1 MQVVY
6 TVGYEGT
13 TINAFIAVLKSVGV
27 TMLADVRAVPISRK
41 KGFSKSS
48 LKQHLEDAGI
58 AYRHFVELGD
68 PKEGRE
74 AARRGAMDEFR
85 AVYSRHLKTD
95 GAISALADLE
105 GCCAADVVCM
115 MCFERDPEGCHRT
128 MIAGELSAEGL
139 ATFDLYADDP
149 QRYVRNA
156 PNFPCC
162 HNHQG
167 LAAAE

>member
-13 TINAFIAVLKSVGV
+13 TINAFIAVLKSVGA
-27 TMLADVRAVPISRK
+27 TMLADAGAFQISQK
-41 KGFSKSS
+41 KGFSKNVWR
-48 LKQHLEDAGI
+48 QHREEAGI

-74 AARRGAMDEFR
+74 AARRGAMGEFR

-105 GCCAADVVCM
+105 GCCAADVVCIL
-115 MCFERDPEGCHRT
+115 ED
-128 MIAGELSAEGL
+128 AG
-139 ATFDLYADDP
+139 
-149 QRYVRNA
+149 
-156 PNFPCC
+156 
-162 HNHQG
+162 
-167 LAAAE
+167 